1 MGSPTAGADV
11 NVSSFA
17 LPGGPRGMISGIRVF
32 YPDKK
37 PTQRIGIV
45 PNVEVR
51 PSVAGLLAGRDEV
64 LEEAVR
70 QNLGTSV
77 LSKAIEDIAA
87 VVL

>member
-1 MGSPTAGADV
+1 
-11 NVSSFA
+11 
-17 LPGGPRGMISGIRVF
+17 MISGIRVF

-64 LEEAVR
+64 SGRSCAPNSRGLGAVE
-70 QNLGTSV
+70 SH
-77 LSKAIEDIAA
+77 
-87 VVL
+87 

>member
-1 MGSPTAGADV
+1 
-11 NVSSFA
+11 
-17 LPGGPRGMISGIRVF
+17 MISGIRVF

-70 QNLGTSV
+70 QILGSSV
-77 LSKAIEDIAA
+77 PSKAIEDMAKSSSDR
-87 VVL
+87 